1 MCRIISLIV
10 LIFTFVEILHATN
23 YPILQ
28 PASDPTESGNWNRT
42 VIPLKRCGNLL
53 LMEATV
59 DSIVGDFII
68 DTGAPYLILNST
80 YFRNYPAKQTLQ
92 TAGLNANTTT
102 AIRSEIKN
110 FNAQELQYKN
120 VEVDITGLKQIE
132 DKCNMRILGLMGA
145 NMFSSF
151 LMRIDTRKNQLVLYR
166 LDEQGNTKTP
176 LSDSLDLFNCER
188 KPNVNLRFKWCDNK
202 IMLPVSIANKEMN
215 WMFDSGA
222 ETNVVDVLAQKK
234 ILKEFNVI
242 RRVALTGST
251 GARQEVLIG
260 YFNEISI
267 GSSSFSAQQTILTG
281 MQELNEACSM
291 FIDGILG
298 YSFFS
303 QGIVSINFPKREFSF
318 YLYATQ

>member
-1 MCRIISLIV
+1 MRRVASLIV
-10 LIFTFVEILHATN
+10 IIFTFVETLHATN

-28 PASDPTESGNWNRT
+28 PISDPTETGNWNKT

-59 DSIVGDFII
+59 DSIIGDFII

-102 AIRSEIKN
+102 AVRSNVKR
-110 FNAQELQYKN
+110 FSAQDLQYQN
-120 VEVDITGLKQIE
+120 IEVDITSLKQIE

-151 LMRIDTRKNQLVLYR
+151 LMRIDTRKNQLILYR
-166 LDEQGNTKTP
+166 LDEQGNTKIP
-176 LSDSLDLFNCER
+176 LSDSLDLFHCEP
-188 KPNVNLRFKWCDNK
+188 KSNVHLKFKWCDNK
-202 IMLPVSIANKEMN
+202 IMVPVSIANKEMN

-251 GARQEVLIG
+251 GARQEVLVG
-260 YFNEISI
+260 YFNEIAI
-267 GSSSFSAQQTILTG
+267 GTASFNAQQTILTG
-281 MQELNEACSM
+281 MQELNETCSM

-303 QGIVSINFPKREFSF
+303 KGIVSINFPKREFSL